1 MRRCY
6 YPIVIFTYLSCLGID
21 INSTVATNY
30 QNKPF
35 LLKIAQ
41 VNSSDTILPSN
52 LRVGNTGENVK
63 VLQNQL
69 KKLGYYDGITDGQ
82 FGTTTRNAVI
92 KFQQDKGLFADGIAG
107 SRTRQLLQTEIAKQ
121 GGFASTPTPEAVAEP
136 NEEIKLKFSQSDL
149 IRFGLIAVGILAG
162 VGILF
167 YVIQWFRYSRQLNRL
182 NNADTYVDDDTEIA
196 QPFPDKLENS
206 DREEYIK
213 DTDTDLVQP
222 SLPKLQGTQEY
233 LPSDAFDGEL
243 STVTPSPDLLRAE
256 KTSRLA
262 KINIFDELIQDL
274 ESSNPTKRRKAIWE
288 LGQKGD
294 SRAIQPLVEQMVESD
309 SQQRSLIL
317 AALAEIGTRTLKPM
331 NRALAVSLQD
341 ESADV
346 RKNAI
351 RDLTR
356 VYDMMAQISQML
368 SMAMEDED
376 SEVQETARYAI
387 SQMNRIRILPSEGPQ
402 TQIQYPQEWQDDS

>member
-1 MRRCY
+1 MRRCH

-30 QNKPF
+30 EKTPF
-35 LLKIAQ
+35 LLEIAQ
-41 VNSSDTILPSN
+41 ANSSDSN
-52 LRVGNTGENVK
+52 SRPDLRIGREGENVK

-69 KKLGYYDGITDGQ
+69 KKLGYYDGITDGE

-92 KFQQDKGLFADGIAG
+92 KFQQDKGLVADGIAG
-107 SRTRQLLQTEIAKQ
+107 SRTRQLLKTEIAKQ
-121 GGFASTPTPEAVAEP
+121 SGFNSTPTPEAVPEA
-136 NEEIKLKFSQSDL
+136 NESKFSQNDL
-149 IRFGLIAVGILAG
+149 IRFSLIAVGILAG
-162 VGILF
+162 IGILF
-167 YVIQWFRYSRQLNRL
+167 YIIQWLRYSRQLN
-182 NNADTYVDDDTEIA
+182 NPDTYVDDDTEIA
-196 QPFPDKLENS
+196 QPFPDKLENG
-206 DREEYIK
+206 DRQEYINN
-213 DTDTDLVQP
+213 TEVGT
-222 SLPKLQGTQEY
+222 SLPKLKAAEEEY
-233 LPSDAFDGEL
+233 VSNNEFDDQT
-243 STVTPSPDLLRAE
+243 STIITPSPKLLPAE

-262 KINIFDELIQDL
+262 KVNVFDELIEDL

-294 SRAIQPLVEQMVESD
+294 SRAIQPLVEQMVNAD

-341 ESADV
+341 ESPDV

-387 SQMNRIRILPSEGPQ
+387 SQMNRIRILPSEGQQ
-402 TQIQYPQEWQDDS
+402 TQIQYPQE